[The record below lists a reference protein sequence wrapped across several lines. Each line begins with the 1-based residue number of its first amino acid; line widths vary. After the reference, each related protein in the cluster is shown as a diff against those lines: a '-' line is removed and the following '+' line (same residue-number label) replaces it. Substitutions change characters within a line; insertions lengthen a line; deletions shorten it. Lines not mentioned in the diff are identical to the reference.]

1 MSIMRTAWVRDTEFR
16 GDARGQLGHLSALVN
31 PLKKRKP
38 KLRVRLLPNEFPHI
52 REAFVRYSPPTA
64 WAPGASFR
72 PLRPRGSIRLDQAEL

>member
-38 KLRVRLLPNEFPHI
+38 KLRVRLLPNESRIFGRHSY
-52 REAFVRYSPPTA
+52 VRV
-64 WAPGASFR
+64 R
-72 PLRPRGSIRLDQAEL
+72 PLRGRPVPVSGPCVRGGLYD